1 MFLFCVFS
9 RILTFLLDKWELFR
23 YGIYIIDVE
32 NTPVFYNT
40 AFLAEFS
47 FYSIKIACVY
57 AMYTQAFCFARNTL
71 FLRDVGSSACEPESG
86 V

>member
-1 MFLFCVFS
+1 M
-9 RILTFLLDKWELFR
+9 
-23 YGIYIIDVE
+23 YIIDVE

>member
-32 NTPVFYNT
+32 NIPVFYNT

-71 FLRDVGSSACEPESG
+71 LLRDAGSNACEPESG